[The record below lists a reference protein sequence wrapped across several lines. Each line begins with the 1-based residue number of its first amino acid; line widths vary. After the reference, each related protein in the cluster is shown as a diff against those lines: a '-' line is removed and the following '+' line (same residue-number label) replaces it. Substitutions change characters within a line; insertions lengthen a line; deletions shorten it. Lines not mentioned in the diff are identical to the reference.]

1 MSTASNIKR
10 SILVLSISFTVMV
23 VEILGGYAFN
33 SMALLADGWHM
44 GTHTIAIGITVLAY
58 LYAKNKANDPSF
70 AFGTWKVEILG
81 AYTSALLL
89 IFVGL
94 TMGYESIERLFNPK
108 TIDYGYAIA
117 TALIG
122 LLVNA
127 LSALILGHHS
137 HDHHHGHTHTV
148 GHSHS
153 HGHGRAD
160 DSDNKSPLETDLNLK
175 AAYIHVI
182 TDAITSLLAIIA
194 LIAGLL
200 FDWNW
205 MDPLMGIVGSILVLL
220 WSRSLIKQTTS
231 ILIDSGAQDETSETL
246 RGKIKHLV
254 TDISDIQDLRIWR
267 TSNSHY
273 ACIIKIQGNADTN
286 VRDHITLAL
295 SKLPISYAAIDID
308 EKVKHQKNS
317 DLQNETRGNR

>member
-148 GHSHS
+148 GHSH
-153 HGHGRAD
+153 GHGRAD

-267 TSNSHY
+267 TSDSHY
-273 ACIIKIQGNADTN
+273 ACIIKIQGNVDTN

-317 DLQNETRGNR
+317 DLQN

>member
-148 GHSHS
+148 SHS

-246 RGKIKHLV
+246 REKIKHLV

-273 ACIIKIQGNADTN
+273 ACIIKIQGNVDTN

>member
-148 GHSHS
+148 GHSH
-153 HGHGRAD
+153 GRAD

-267 TSNSHY
+267 TSDSHY

-317 DLQNETRGNR
+317 DLQN

>member
-108 TIDYGYAIA
+108 TIEYGYAIA

-148 GHSHS
+148 GHS

-308 EKVKHQKNS
+308 GKVKHQKNS

>member
-148 GHSHS
+148 GHRHD
-153 HGHGRAD
+153 HGRAD

-286 VRDHITLAL
+286 VRNHITLAL

-317 DLQNETRGNR
+317 DLQN

>member
-148 GHSHS
+148 SHS

-254 TDISDIQDLRIWR
+254 TDVSDIQDLRIWR

-317 DLQNETRGNR
+317 DLLN

>member
-148 GHSHS
+148 GHSH
-153 HGHGRAD
+153 GRAD
-160 DSDNKSPLETDLNLK
+160 NSDNKSPLETDLNLK

-273 ACIIKIQGNADTN
+273 ACIIKIQGNVDTN

-295 SKLPISYAAIDID
+295 SKLPISYAAIDVD

-317 DLQNETRGNR
+317 DLQN

>member
-148 GHSHS
+148 SHS

-246 RGKIKHLV
+246 REKIKHLV

-317 DLQNETRGNR
+317 DLLN

>member
-108 TIDYGYAIA
+108 TIEYGYAIA

-148 GHSHS
+148 GHRHD
-153 HGHGRAD
+153 HGRAD

-286 VRDHITLAL
+286 VRNHITLAL

>member
-148 GHSHS
+148 GHSH
-153 HGHGRAD
+153 GHGRAD

-273 ACIIKIQGNADTN
+273 ACIIKIQGNVDTN

>member
-148 GHSHS
+148 GHSH
-153 HGHGRAD
+153 GRAD
-160 DSDNKSPLETDLNLK
+160 NSDNKSPLETDLNLK

-273 ACIIKIQGNADTN
+273 ACIIKIQGNVDTN

-308 EKVKHQKNS
+308 EKVKHQKSS

>member
-137 HDHHHGHTHTV
+137 HDHHHGHTHT
-148 GHSHS
+148 

-246 RGKIKHLV
+246 REKIKHLV

-273 ACIIKIQGNADTN
+273 ACIIKIQGNVDTN

-308 EKVKHQKNS
+308 GKVKHQKNS
-317 DLQNETRGNR
+317 DLQN

>member
-108 TIDYGYAIA
+108 TIEYGYAIA

-148 GHSHS
+148 GHS

-267 TSNSHY
+267 TSDSHY

-317 DLQNETRGNR
+317 DLQN

>member
-23 VEILGGYAFN
+23 VEIFGGYAFN

-148 GHSHS
+148 GHS

-308 EKVKHQKNS
+308 GKVKHQKNS
-317 DLQNETRGNR
+317 DL

>member
-148 GHSHS
+148 SHS

-254 TDISDIQDLRIWR
+254 TDVSDIQDLRIWR

-308 EKVKHQKNS
+308 GKVKHQKNS
-317 DLQNETRGNR
+317 DLQN

>member
-148 GHSHS
+148 GHSHG

-160 DSDNKSPLETDLNLK
+160 DSDNRSPLETDLNLK

-317 DLQNETRGNR
+317 DLLN

>member
-148 GHSHS
+148 GHSH
-153 HGHGRAD
+153 GHGRAD

-267 TSNSHY
+267 TSDSHY

-317 DLQNETRGNR
+317 DLQN

>member
-23 VEILGGYAFN
+23 VEIFGGYAFN

-148 GHSHS
+148 GHR

-246 RGKIKHLV
+246 RRKIKHLV
-254 TDISDIQDLRIWR
+254 TDVSDIQDLRIWR

-308 EKVKHQKNS
+308 GKVKHQKNS
-317 DLQNETRGNR
+317 DLQN

>member
-23 VEILGGYAFN
+23 VEIFGGYAFN

-148 GHSHS
+148 GHRHD
-153 HGHGRAD
+153 HGRAD

-286 VRDHITLAL
+286 VRNHITLAL

>member
-23 VEILGGYAFN
+23 VEIFGGYAFN

-148 GHSHS
+148 GHSH
-153 HGHGRAD
+153 GHGRAD

-246 RGKIKHLV
+246 REKIKHLV

-273 ACIIKIQGNADTN
+273 ACIIKIQGNVDTN

>member
-137 HDHHHGHTHTV
+137 HDHHHGH
-148 GHSHS
+148 S
-153 HGHGRAD
+153 HGHRHGRAD
-160 DSDNKSPLETDLNLK
+160 ESDNKSPLETDLNLK

-295 SKLPISYAAIDID
+295 SKLPISYAAIDVD

-317 DLQNETRGNR
+317 DL

>member
-148 GHSHS
+148 GHRHD
-153 HGHGRAD
+153 HGRAD

-308 EKVKHQKNS
+308 GKVKHQKNS
-317 DLQNETRGNR
+317 DLQN

>member
-148 GHSHS
+148 GHRHD
-153 HGHGRAD
+153 HGRAD

-182 TDAITSLLAIIA
+182 TDAITSLLAIVA

-317 DLQNETRGNR
+317 DLQN

>member
-148 GHSHS
+148 GHSH
-153 HGHGRAD
+153 GRAD
-160 DSDNKSPLETDLNLK
+160 NSDNKSPLETDLNLK

-254 TDISDIQDLRIWR
+254 TDVSDIQDLRIWR

-286 VRDHITLAL
+286 VRNHITLAL

-317 DLQNETRGNR
+317 DLQN

>member
-148 GHSHS
+148 GHRHD
-153 HGHGRAD
+153 HGRAD

-286 VRDHITLAL
+286 VRNHITLAL
-295 SKLPISYAAIDID
+295 SKLPISYAAIDVD

>member
-148 GHSHS
+148 GHS

-295 SKLPISYAAIDID
+295 SKLPISYAAIDVD

-317 DLQNETRGNR
+317 DLQN

>member
-148 GHSHS
+148 GHSH
-153 HGHGRAD
+153 GRAN

-286 VRDHITLAL
+286 VRDHITSAL

-317 DLQNETRGNR
+317 DLQN

>member
-23 VEILGGYAFN
+23 VEIFGGYAFN

-148 GHSHS
+148 GHSH
-153 HGHGRAD
+153 GHGRAD

-246 RGKIKHLV
+246 REKIKHLV

-273 ACIIKIQGNADTN
+273 ACIIKIQGNVDTN

-317 DLQNETRGNR
+317 DLLN

>member
-108 TIDYGYAIA
+108 TIEYGYAIA

-148 GHSHS
+148 GHS

-254 TDISDIQDLRIWR
+254 TDVSDIQDLRIWR

-273 ACIIKIQGNADTN
+273 ACIIKIQGNVDTN

-317 DLQNETRGNR
+317 DLLN

>member
-148 GHSHS
+148 GHS

-317 DLQNETRGNR
+317 DLLN

>member
-23 VEILGGYAFN
+23 VEIFGGYAFN

-148 GHSHS
+148 GHSH
-153 HGHGRAD
+153 GRAD
-160 DSDNKSPLETDLNLK
+160 NSDNKSPLETDLNLK

-273 ACIIKIQGNADTN
+273 ACIIKIQGNVDTN

-308 EKVKHQKNS
+308 GKVKHQKNS
-317 DLQNETRGNR
+317 DLQN

>member
-148 GHSHS
+148 GHSH
-153 HGHGRAD
+153 GHGRAD

-286 VRDHITLAL
+286 VRNHITLAL

-317 DLQNETRGNR
+317 DLLN

>member
-108 TIDYGYAIA
+108 TIEYGYAIA

-148 GHSHS
+148 GHS

-273 ACIIKIQGNADTN
+273 ACIIKIQGNVDTN

-308 EKVKHQKNS
+308 GKVKHQKNS
-317 DLQNETRGNR
+317 DLLN

>member
-148 GHSHS
+148 GHRHD
-153 HGHGRAD
+153 HGRAD

-273 ACIIKIQGNADTN
+273 ACIIKIQGNVDTN

-308 EKVKHQKNS
+308 GKVKHQKNS
-317 DLQNETRGNR
+317 DLQN

>member
-148 GHSHS
+148 GHSH
-153 HGHGRAD
+153 GRAD
-160 DSDNKSPLETDLNLK
+160 NSDNKSPLETDLNLK

-286 VRDHITLAL
+286 VRNHITLAL

>member
-23 VEILGGYAFN
+23 VEIFGGYAFN

-148 GHSHS
+148 GHRHD
-153 HGHGRAD
+153 HGRAD

-308 EKVKHQKNS
+308 GKVKHQKNS

>member
-1 MSTASNIKR
+1 
-10 SILVLSISFTVMV
+10 MV
-23 VEILGGYAFN
+23 VEIFGGYAFN

-108 TIDYGYAIA
+108 TIEYGYAIA

-148 GHSHS
+148 GHS

-246 RGKIKHLV
+246 REKIKHLV

-273 ACIIKIQGNADTN
+273 ACIIKIQGNVDTN

-308 EKVKHQKNS
+308 GKVKHQKNS
-317 DLQNETRGNR
+317 DLQN

>member
-148 GHSHS
+148 GHRHD
-153 HGHGRAD
+153 HGSAD

-286 VRDHITLAL
+286 VRNHITLAL

>member
-108 TIDYGYAIA
+108 TIEYGYAIA

-148 GHSHS
+148 GHS

-246 RGKIKHLV
+246 REKIKHLV

-317 DLQNETRGNR
+317 DLQN

>member
-23 VEILGGYAFN
+23 VEIFGGYAFN

-108 TIDYGYAIA
+108 TIEYGYAIA

-148 GHSHS
+148 GHS

-308 EKVKHQKNS
+308 GKVKHQKNS